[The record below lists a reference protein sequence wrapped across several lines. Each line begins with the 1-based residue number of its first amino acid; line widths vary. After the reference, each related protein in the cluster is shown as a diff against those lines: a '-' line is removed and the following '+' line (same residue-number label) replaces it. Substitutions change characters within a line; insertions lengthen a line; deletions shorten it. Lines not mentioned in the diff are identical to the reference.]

1 MLKVS
6 RILMLAIACVGAPA
20 YGQLT
25 KPGPSLNMLQQIQG
39 SWRSD
44 CLAVATGARYQQT
57 KLVVSFT
64 HFTFTLDEFSE
75 PDCRVSRSTA
85 KSRYRFVL
93 RDPLTTPSNI
103 DVFAIDF
110 LAEDVPSGSS
120 ALYPLNIIQYESGTL
135 RLGAPPLLEVEERL
149 QRLDREL
156 VFSR

>member
-1 MLKVS
+1 MFKLPQV
-6 RILMLAIACVGAPA
+6 LVVVIASVCVPA
-20 YGQLT
+20 FAQMT

-39 SWRSD
+39 SWRSG
-44 CLAVATGARYQQT
+44 CLAAETGSRYQQT
-57 KLVVSFT
+57 KLAVSFT
-64 HFTFTLDEFSE
+64 HFTFRVDEFAE
-75 PDCRVSRSTA
+75 PDCRVSRSTV

-93 RDPLTTPSNI
+93 RDPLTTPSNT